1 MIRHIIQIAIAVV
14 ILSVYSIFILAE
26 DAFQSKNYI
35 LISNLISF
43 FYILAI
49 IVEISNNHYIRKS
62 HFKAFPITHKGLI
75 LKRINLFYKK
85 YYLWKLICIPPIII
99 FFSSSIPVEE
109 KFLFYLLSI
118 CQNFF
123 TIYLLITLF
132 DFFEIKDYERH
143 IYVLLPLLGASLP
156 FIRNSDFTLLFFINP
171 FGGII
176 NLPLLSSNIFYI
188 IIPMALFVSVYLFN
202 TLYLHKQW
210 VN

>member
-14 ILSVYSIFILAE
+14 ILGVYSIFILAE

-99 FFSSSIPVEE
+99 FFSSSIP
-109 KFLFYLLSI
+109 
-118 CQNFF
+118 
-123 TIYLLITLF
+123 
-132 DFFEIKDYERH
+132 
-143 IYVLLPLLGASLP
+143 
-156 FIRNSDFTLLFFINP
+156 
-171 FGGII
+171 
-176 NLPLLSSNIFYI
+176 
-188 IIPMALFVSVYLFN
+188 
-202 TLYLHKQW
+202 
-210 VN
+210 